1 MGESGARKGEA
12 MKCVVCGGRTVVTST
27 YQNADG
33 LTKRRRECGVCNYRF
48 TTREK
53 PEKNGV
59 ELAVGW
65 RNRSQLERA
74 ERRSKRD
81 RGED

>member
-1 MGESGARKGEA
+1 
-12 MKCVVCGGRTVVTST
+12 MKCVVCEGRTVVTST
-27 YQNADG
+27 YQNENG
-33 LTKRRRECGVCNYRF
+33 LTKRRRECTECNYRF

-53 PEKNGV
+53 PEKAGV
-59 ELAVGW
+59 ELAQGW
-65 RNRSQLERA
+65 RNRVRIEIG

>member
-1 MGESGARKGEA
+1 

-33 LTKRRRECGVCNYRF
+33 LTKRRRECSECNYRF

-53 PEKNGV
+53 PEKAGV
-59 ELAVGW
+59 ELATGW
-65 RNRSQLERA
+65 RNRARIEQA
-74 ERRSKRD
+74 ERSKKRD
-81 RGED
+81 RSED